1 MHFDGSFELEGSD
14 TETVWLALSDPVL
27 VQNALPGCAFLME
40 VSDSD
45 PDFEELREQ
54 AAELDRQV
62 TDDPELI
69 AERAFEEGGQ
79 YAALIEIG
87 VGSVKPSFRT
97 VVTIAER
104 EFPSMSAEGTGN
116 ASNSSFDMDAWM
128 ELTESDDGV
137 IVEWSADADVFGRIA
152 QMGQR
157 MINPVTNRV
166 VKRFF
171 SNLQDELNQF
181 GAEEAPDEESSSD
194 GLTSGIR
201 SRLGL

>member
-1 MHFDGSFELEGSD
+1 MHFEGSFELEGSD

-27 VQNALPGCAFLME
+27 VQNALPGCSFLLE

-45 PDFEELREQ
+45 PDFEKLRDQSEELGREI
-54 AAELDRQV
+54 
-62 TDDPELI
+62 TDNPEAI
-69 AERAFEEGGQ
+69 AERAFEESGQ
-79 YAALIEIG
+79 YAALMEVG
-87 VGSVKPSFRT
+87 VGAVKPSFKT
-97 VVTIAER
+97 VVTISER
-104 EFPSMSAEGTGN
+104 EFPSMTAEGTGD

-128 ELTESDDGV
+128 ELSESDDGV
-137 IVEWSADADVFGRIA
+137 VVEWSADADVFGRVA

-157 MINPVTNRV
+157 MINPVTNRL

-171 SNLQDELNQF
+171 GNLQEELNQF
-181 GAEEAPDEESSSD
+181 GVEETDSVASDE